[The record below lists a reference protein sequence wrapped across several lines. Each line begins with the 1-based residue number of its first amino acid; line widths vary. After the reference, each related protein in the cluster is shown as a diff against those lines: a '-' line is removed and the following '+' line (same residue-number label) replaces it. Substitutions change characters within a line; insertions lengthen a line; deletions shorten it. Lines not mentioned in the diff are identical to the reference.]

1 VGKVPQKTTLMRM
14 HNTQQMKAIRAS
26 NMMSYSPTQ
35 PNMPLP
41 QKQEDAQRQSS
52 TRQYRKPG
60 RKLWRRRVPQLTQ
73 MNQVECGLACLA
85 MVLSYYGRKT
95 TISELRTRCGVGR
108 DGFSALGIVKMA
120 RSYKMRV
127 KAISLQRNDFRFV
140 TLPAIV
146 HWEFNHFLVVERW
159 SRKRVVVVDPA
170 AGRRKLTA
178 EEFDAG
184 FTGIVIMLEPGVH
197 FDRHAPVSGESL
209 GSYLFRHAKQM
220 PSTLAQV
227 LATSLLIQ
235 AFGLVLPLLTQ
246 FVIDH
251 VLPFK
256 MNGLMTVL
264 GLGMLMLLLSQ
275 VITTLLRS
283 LLLVYLSARID
294 KQMMLGFF
302 ERLFMLPYS
311 FFQQRASGDLLAR
324 MGSNAVIRDVFSS
337 RLVATFL
344 DGSMVVIYLC
354 ILLWQSLPFALTTL
368 VIGLFQVILL
378 VGTNSVVRELI
389 NRELAA
395 MGKTEGYVAEALA
408 GIETFKASGV
418 EYRAF
423 DRWSSLFFDQLNIQ
437 VRRNSLSA
445 IIDTTMTALRTL
457 APLAL
462 LWIGTMQV
470 LDGALTVGTMLALNT
485 LAIGFLTPLSSLV
498 SAGQSLQM
506 AQSHFERITD
516 VTEAEPEQDKQLVQ
530 LPPRLSGRI
539 QLENVTFRYAPEAPD
554 VLRGITLCIEAGQ
567 KVALV
572 GRTGSGKSTL
582 GKLLLGLYPVTQGA
596 ILYDGIP
603 LRNLDY
609 QEVRRQFGVVMQDAS
624 IFSGSILQNITLN
637 DPGMNMEQA
646 VEAARIAAIHED
658 IVQIPMGY
666 EAFVAEGGSALSGG
680 QRQRLA
686 LARAI
691 AHRPAIL
698 LLDEATSH
706 LDVIVEQKVAH
717 NLRSI
722 ACTQI
727 IIAHR
732 LSTIR
737 EADVIIVLDHGTIVE
752 KGSHEELMQLNG
764 YYAQLM
770 WHQVQEGGVGTR

>member
-1 VGKVPQKTTLMRM
+1 M
-14 HNTQQMKAIRAS
+14 
-26 NMMSYSPTQ
+26 
-35 PNMPLP
+35 
-41 QKQEDAQRQSS
+41 
-52 TRQYRKPG
+52 
-60 RKLWRRRVPQLTQ
+60 
-73 MNQVECGLACLA
+73 
-85 MVLSYYGRKT
+85 
-95 TISELRTRCGVGR
+95 
-108 DGFSALGIVKMA
+108 
-120 RSYKMRV
+120 
-127 KAISLQRNDFRFV
+127 
-140 TLPAIV
+140 
-146 HWEFNHFLVVERW
+146 
-159 SRKRVVVVDPA
+159 
-170 AGRRKLTA
+170 
-178 EEFDAG
+178 
-184 FTGIVIMLEPGVH
+184 
-197 FDRHAPVSGESL
+197 
-209 GSYLFRHAKQM
+209 
-220 PSTLAQV
+220 
-227 LATSLLIQ
+227 
-235 AFGLVLPLLTQ
+235 
-246 FVIDH
+246 
-251 VLPFK
+251 
-256 MNGLMTVL
+256 
-264 GLGMLMLLLSQ
+264 
-275 VITTLLRS
+275 
-283 LLLVYLSARID
+283 
-294 KQMMLGFF
+294 
-302 ERLFMLPYS
+302 
-311 FFQQRASGDLLAR
+311 
-324 MGSNAVIRDVFSS
+324 
-337 RLVATFL
+337 
-344 DGSMVVIYLC
+344 
-354 ILLWQSLPFALTTL
+354 
-368 VIGLFQVILL
+368 
-378 VGTNSVVRELI
+378 
-389 NRELAA
+389 
-395 MGKTEGYVAEALA
+395 
-408 GIETFKASGV
+408 

-437 VRRNSLSA
+437 VRRNYLSA

-470 LDGALTVGTMLALNT
+470 LDGALTTGTMLALNT

-516 VTEAEPEQDKQLVQ
+516 VTEAEPEQDKQSVQ

-539 QLENVTFRYAPEAPD
+539 QLENVAFRYAPEAPD

-637 DPGMNMEQA
+637 DPGMTMEQA

-706 LDVIVEQKVAH
+706 LDVIVEQQVAH

-737 EADVIIVLDHGTIVE
+737 EADVIIVLDRGTIVE
-752 KGSHEELMQLNG
+752 KGSHEELMRLNG

-770 WHQVQEGGVGTR
+770 QHQVQEGGVGTR